1 MGESGVPGVGFDT
14 AARYKGRAMREP
26 LRLNPIAAIVERCRA
41 YFRSHATQP
50 YDFRMKKL
58 AALEAAIRRNEK
70 AVLGALMADLRKCEG
85 EAYVAEIA
93 LVYAELRD
101 ARRHLWRWMQP
112 RSGSLPVG
120 VWPARGWQY
129 PEPRGAALIIAPW
142 NYPFMLAVSPLV
154 GAIAAGCTAVLKPS
168 ELAPATAKVVEQ
180 VVKDAFGDEGYVTVV
195 QGAVE
200 ESTAL
205 LAEKWDFIFFT
216 GSTAVGKVVAAAA
229 AKHLTPV
236 VLELGGKSPTLVDED
251 VDLEVTA
258 RRIAWAKAY
267 NAGQTCIAP
276 DYVLVHEKVKDAF
289 VAQLGKAWGQLLG
302 PNAQLSPDYGR
313 IINERHFKRLTA
325 LMAGGKVAV
334 GGKTDAATR
343 FIEPTALVDI
353 KLDAPLMQEEIFG
366 PLLPII
372 PVKDLDEATRF
383 VNERPKP
390 LALYVFTKDGARAEK
405 VLRAT
410 SSGGAV
416 VNDCLVHITSPDL
429 PFGGV
434 GDSGMGSY
442 HGRHS
447 FDAFSHL
454 KTVVK
459 RPHGLDIKVRYPPYN
474 QAKLRLYRKLL

>member
-1 MGESGVPGVGFDT
+1 
-14 AARYKGRAMREP
+14 MREP
-26 LRLNPIAAIVERCRA
+26 IRLNPIAATAERARA
-41 YFRSHATQP
+41 YFRSGATLP
-50 YDFRMKKL
+50 YDFRLQKL
-58 AALEAAIRRNEK
+58 KALEEAIRRNEK
-70 AVLGALMADLRKCEG
+70 AVLDALMTDLRKCEG

-101 ARRHLWRWMQP
+101 ARRHLKRWMKP

-129 PEPRGAALIIAPW
+129 PEPRGATLIIAPW
-142 NYPFMLAVSPLV
+142 NYPFMLGLSPLV
-154 GAIAAGCTAVLKPS
+154 GAIAAGCTAVIKPS
-168 ELAPATAKVVEQ
+168 ELAPATAKVVEA

-216 GSTAVGKVVAAAA
+216 GSTNVGKVVAAAA

-236 VLELGGKSPTLVDED
+236 VLELGGKSPTIVDED

-258 RRIAWAKAY
+258 RRIAWGKAY

-276 DYVLVHEKVKDAF
+276 DYVLVHQAVKGAFLEK
-289 VAQLGKAWGQLLG
+289 LGAAWKELLG
-302 PNAQLSPDYGR
+302 ADVEKSPDYGR
-313 IINERHFKRLTA
+313 IISERHFKRLVS
-325 LMAGGKVAV
+325 LMGGGKVVV

-343 FIEPTALVDI
+343 FIEPTALVDV
-353 KLDAPLMQEEIFG
+353 KLDHAVMQEEIFG
-366 PLLPII
+366 PLLPVIE
-372 PVKDLDEATRF
+372 VKDLDEATRF
-383 VNERPKP
+383 INERPKP
-390 LALYVFTKDGARAEK
+390 LALYVFTRDGARAEK
-405 VLRAT
+405 VLKTT

-434 GDSGMGSY
+434 GDSGVGNY
-442 HGRHS
+442 HGRFS

-459 RPHGLDIKVRYPPYN
+459 RPHGLDIKVRYPPYS
-474 QAKLRLYRKLL
+474 AGKVSLFRKML